1 MAGLTSLE
9 AVKRKIKLLQEQA
22 DSAEEKAEKLQK
34 DLAVERKA
42 REAVSVCGAGRK
54 IKQRV

>member
-1 MAGLTSLE
+1 ME

-22 DSAEEKAEKLQK
+22 DVAEARAEKMQK

-42 REAVSVCGAGRK
+42 REAVSV
-54 IKQRV
+54 